1 MKWKHFIAHYVTILC
16 ILSLCLTACTNTEP
30 LPVVTTEY
38 HTITDAPTDSVIT
51 SSLTESEISEDTE
64 SVSSER
70 YTLRHTVHDFTA
82 QLPENILSTDAVTY
96 DNIYANDSGIHIFI
110 KNYKTKNHV
119 IYTYHPD
126 NPEQSIDC
134 VSVPLIEGTVLSMAY
149 RLSDGRFLTLV
160 REGSPFV

>member
-64 SVSSER
+64 SVSDR
-70 YTLRHTVHDFTA
+70 
-82 QLPENILSTDAVTY
+82 
-96 DNIYANDSGIHIFI
+96 
-110 KNYKTKNHV
+110 K
-119 IYTYHPD
+119 
-126 NPEQSIDC
+126 
-134 VSVPLIEGTVLSMAY
+134 SVV
-149 RLSDGRFLTLV
+149 
-160 REGSPFV
+160 